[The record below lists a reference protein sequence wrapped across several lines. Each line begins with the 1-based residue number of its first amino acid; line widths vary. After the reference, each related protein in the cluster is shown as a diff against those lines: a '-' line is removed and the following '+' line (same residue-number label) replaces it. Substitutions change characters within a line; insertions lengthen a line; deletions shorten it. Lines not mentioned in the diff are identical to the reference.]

1 MRKSLTDGSQD
12 DSHAIRM
19 LEGRTITAVVPACNE
34 AALIGGTL
42 EAIPPYVDE
51 VIVVDDGSTDGTVRA
66 ARDCS
71 RTFDL
76 VTHQT
81 NLGVGAAIASG
92 CKRAAERGADVAVV
106 MAADGQMS
114 PAGLR
119 SVLRPL
125 IDDQADFVKGNRLAW
140 PAARRQMP
148 FPRWVGNHALSW
160 LTRRAL
166 ATQLGD
172 SQCGYVA
179 VNRHALRS
187 VRWDALWKGYGY
199 PNDLLCEAMAHRL
212 RIREVPV
219 RPIYADE
226 RSGIRLRHAL
236 LVIPFVI
243 ARAWVRRRRSGAIE
257 PAWPTSTSSTVMQT
271 ASVRSPSCATPTHDR
286 AP

>member
-1 MRKSLTDGSQD
+1 
-12 DSHAIRM
+12 M
-19 LEGRTITAVVPACNE
+19 LEGRTIAAVVPAFNE
-34 AALIGGTL
+34 AALIGATL
-42 EAIPPYVDE
+42 ESIPPYVDE

-76 VTHQT
+76 VAHQT
-81 NLGVGAAIASG
+81 NRGVGAAIASG
-92 CKRAAERGADVAVV
+92 CKRAAARGTDLAVV
-106 MAADGQMS
+106 MAGDGQMS

-125 IDDQADFVKGNRLAW
+125 IEDQADFVKGNRLAW
-140 PAARRQMP
+140 PRAQRHMP
-148 FPRWVGNHALSW
+148 FARWAGNHALSW

-166 ATQLGD
+166 GTQLGD

-187 VRWDALWKGYGY
+187 VRWDELWKGYGY
-199 PNDLLCEAMAHRL
+199 PNDLLCEAMAHGL
-212 RIREVPV
+212 RIHEVPV

-243 ARAWVRRRRSGAIE
+243 TRAWLRRRRWDAIQ
-257 PAWPTSTSSTVMQT
+257 PPWPTSTSSTVMQT
-271 ASVRSPSCATPTHDR
+271 ASVRSPSCATPNQDS